1 MIKIKKYLSQTLAHL
16 GNLGLL
22 SSSQV
27 ADLAGRNARPDLH
40 GEFQKTIEKS
50 SKNHRKSLKTYFS
63 TSDSLAGSDDRA
75 GGNGSSFANVGTVQD
90 GYTLANQTI
99 IINGAGV
106 DNGSVLNDNILANS
120 SGKIVINVDGH
131 IVLNVRLFSHLD
143 ASEIGYQYHA
153 QLQK

>member
-1 MIKIKKYLSQTLAHL
+1 MHISAISVFSAAVKSRILRAGMPDQTYTV
-16 GNLGLL
+16 N
-22 SSSQV
+22 
-27 ADLAGRNARPDLH
+27 
-40 GEFQKTIEKS
+40 FKKS
-50 SKNHRKSLKTYFS
+50 SKIIENHRKIIKTYFS
-63 TSDSLAGSDDRA
+63 TSDSLAGSDDGA

-143 ASEIGYQYHA
+143 ASEIGYQHHA

>member
-1 MIKIKKYLSQTLAHL
+1 MHISAISVFSAAVKSRILRAGMPDQTYTV
-16 GNLGLL
+16 N
-22 SSSQV
+22 
-27 ADLAGRNARPDLH
+27 
-40 GEFQKTIEKS
+40 FKKS
-50 SKNHRKSLKTYFS
+50 SKIIEKSLKTYFS

-143 ASEIGYQYHA
+143 ASEIGYQHHA
-153 QLQK
+153 QLKKYIPLKTLP